1 MTNYLML
8 SKEVMIE
15 NSLRLLVLVVPS
27 AEIIPPGLCFILNII
42 FSEKL
47 S

>member
-8 SKEVMIE
+8 IKDVMIE
-15 NSLRLLVLVVPS
+15 NSLILLVLVVSS

-42 FSEKL
+42 FSEL